1 MITFII
7 VMPFR
12 SFLSI
17 NDDRFNICF
26 WNTAGRVSS
35 KALIAKHDQEFLLE
49 LQLVLLQFYEV
60 YFILIDIFI
69 YSKISFQ
76 QLLALSNV
84 LTLNCQL
91 CLSVL
96 NKISQLVRPAPRIF

>member
-1 MITFII
+1 MTTFII
-7 VMPFR
+7 VRPFR

-17 NDDRFNICF
+17 NDDTFKICL
-26 WNTAGRVSS
+26 WNTPGRVSW
-35 KALIAKHDQEFLLE
+35 KHLWHNMTRIFLLE
-49 LQLVLLQFYEV
+49 LQLVLLEFYEV

-84 LTLNCQL
+84 FTLNCQL
-91 CLSVL
+91 CLCLSSI
-96 NKISQLVRPAPRIF
+96 K